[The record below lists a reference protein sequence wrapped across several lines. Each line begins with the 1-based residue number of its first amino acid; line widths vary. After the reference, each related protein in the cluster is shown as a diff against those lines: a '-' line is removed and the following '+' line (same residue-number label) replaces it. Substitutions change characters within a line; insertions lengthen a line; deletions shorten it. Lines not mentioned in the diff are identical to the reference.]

1 MPHVHS
7 MTIFDAD
14 RIEISWCADFNAYS
28 IKLFEDGHDM
38 PTTRIN
44 IWRNAEGGP
53 RPVMKL
59 EGITLATKEIN
70 DAFDEHNEESD

>member
-14 RIEISWCADFNAYS
+14 RIEISFDADSNAYA
-28 IKLFEDGHDM
+28 IKLFEGENDI

-44 IWRNAEGGP
+44 VWRNAEGGP
-53 RPVMKL
+53 RPELVL
-59 EGITLATKEIN
+59 EGFTLTQEN
-70 DAFDEHNEESD
+70 TDALDAHNEESDR